1 MNLDTGKMD
10 RQLTLL
16 SLEAPLN
23 DAGRDPDE
31 LRRSDERMSMPAT
44 SSRDSLHAI
53 WQTTLFP
60 LPN

>member
-1 MNLDTGKMD
+1 MNLDAGKMD

-31 LRRSDERMSMPAT
+31 LRRSDERMSLPRDFVPRF
-44 SSRDSLHAI
+44 SRCHLANHAI
-53 WQTTLFP
+53 P
-60 LPN
+60 VA